1 MINSN
6 EIQKIL
12 AALFSLG
19 SEKDL
24 RVASKKLSF
33 LPKLTFICWK
43 SGFHSLVLIIFW
55 QIRTANEVPVK
66 IAPEKKL
73 ELYLYGLFN

>member
-1 MINSN
+1 MRNSN

-24 RVASKKLSF
+24 RVASKELSF
-33 LPKLTFICWK
+33 CQSSRL
-43 SGFHSLVLIIFW
+43 SVGNRGFTH
-55 QIRTANEVPVK
+55 
-66 IAPEKKL
+66 
-73 ELYLYGLFN
+73 